1 MAEEKKPDAAVCD
14 AVCVDQREEQREE
27 RAHRRWMAKAAF
39 LTLCAIISSSILT
52 LIYAAVIQDK
62 DFETGFI
69 GQAMNTVFEV
79 LKLLL

>member
-1 MAEEKKPDAAVCD
+1 MAEENKSDAAVCD
-14 AVCVDQREEQREE
+14 VAAVEEQREE
-27 RAHRRWMAKAAF
+27 RAHKRWLAKAGF
-39 LTLCAIISSSILT
+39 LTFCAVIASSVFT

-69 GQAMNTVFEV
+69 GQTLSTIFEV

>member
-1 MAEEKKPDAAVCD
+1 MAEENKSDAAVCD
-14 AVCVDQREEQREE
+14 IDSVEERREE
-27 RAHRRWMAKAAF
+27 RAHRRWLAKAGF
-39 LTLCAIISSSILT
+39 LTFCAVIAASVFT

-69 GQAMNTVFEV
+69 GQTLSTLFEV